1 MLNISFRRSFN
12 LLRMSTWFTAILSL
26 LLLSI
31 VAFFV
36 LFPQTMK
43 GPLEQ
48 RLSGA
53 TGLDVSIE
61 RLALEFIDNDLLLAV
76 HGVKIGAKG
85 LNPIVSMDVL
95 RWDVNPSALIGSIEI
110 PGHIDINELSIDA
123 TLIESYMAFI
133 DTDAIFSN
141 NGLSSLLALE
151 TLSINKT
158 IILGENAHHLAPIEL
173 KRNKQ
178 KITFSM
184 ENQALMSSFQAPIIG
199 NTVDIK
205 TSIDVE
211 RARANRVAI
220 FPFNIKNKDFNLSAQ
235 LKVFSQQDKVFLELQ
250 SYVDQIDV
258 AKIHQNLPEPLAD
271 TKSAIWLNNAL
282 GSGVL
287 KDVLFTTR
295 FTLSGDDA
303 LPVTKLSAN
312 LENVKLTMNSKW
324 APITGLNARVTFTN
338 DHVKITG
345 KDAKLDTLDL
355 SYINIDASNLGSPD
369 AQLVIHGRVK
379 SSSEEIVDFM
389 RRSPVSDR
397 IKSFLDQFKLKGDI
411 GGNVVIVVPF
421 SEQGEKKK
429 SVEFDLFVNDNK
441 LTLFEEKISIEKFTS
456 KISYH
461 DNTFKTD
468 GKGVIGGVPFELL
481 INPDK
486 WIDTDDSSFK
496 VAMKQTEG
504 DINAYISKGT
514 GSEWQAQIESKNLQV
529 GIYLSPRPNGVS
541 FVELHNLKL
550 STLEKTKLPWRL
562 SPEDF
567 PSFRLISKNAE
578 INDISIPNFEA
589 DLVSKDQ
596 VLQIKNL
603 KFEGVGLTEKELIF
617 NGDWLGG
624 KTTLRTKASHHNL
637 SDFLHKF
644 DIQEPVIGGAFA
656 ADIRLYCDCAPW
668 EVSIPQVSG
677 LITVDIEEGV
687 FTNQDQNFFRLL
699 SFINLEFI
707 ADRIRKPNSAVRE
720 QGFVYDRI
728 HTALLIGNGKA
739 SIKDFLLE
747 SDESNIEL
755 TGYLGLAEQDYH
767 LKAKVQPFLADSVPL
782 AAYMAGGG
790 LYGFAVWV
798 VDKLLLGGEVTDVIN
813 KVLEF
818 NYTVT
823 GPWSEPVIQSQVS
836 GETL

>member
-12 LLRMSTWFTAILSL
+12 LIKMSTWFTAIVSL
-26 LLLSI
+26 LLLGI

-48 RLSGA
+48 RLSSV
-53 TGLDVSIE
+53 TGLNVSIE
-61 RLALEFIDNDLLLAV
+61 RLALEFNDNDLLLAV
-76 HGVKIGAKG
+76 HGVSISAKD
-85 LNPIVSMDVL
+85 LDPIVSMDVL
-95 RWDVNPSALIGSIEI
+95 RWDVSPSALIDSIKI

-123 TLIESYMAFI
+123 NLVESYMAFV
-133 DTDAIFSN
+133 DTDAVFAN

-158 IILGENAHHLAPIEL
+158 IILGENEHHLAPIEL
-173 KRNKQ
+173 KTNKQ

-184 ENQALMSSFQAPIIG
+184 ENQALMSSFQAPIIS

-205 TSIDVE
+205 TSIDVG

-220 FPFNIKNKDFNLSAQ
+220 FPFSIKNADFNLSAQ

-258 AKIHQNLPEPLAD
+258 AKIHQNLPESLAD
-271 TKSAIWLNNAL
+271 TKSAIWLNSAL

-295 FTLSGDDA
+295 FTLAGDDA
-303 LPVTKLSAN
+303 PPKTKLSAN
-312 LENVKLTMNSKW
+312 LENVELTIDSKW

-345 KDAKLDTLDL
+345 KDAKLDTLGL
-355 SYINIDASNLGSPD
+355 SYINIDANNLGGAD
-369 AQLVIHGRVK
+369 AQLIIHGRVQSK
-379 SSSEEIVDFM
+379 SEEVVDFM
-389 RRSPVSDR
+389 RQSPISDR
-397 IKSFLDQFKLKGDI
+397 LKSFLNQFEMSGDV

-421 SEQGEKKK
+421 SEKSERKK
-429 SVEFDLFVNDNK
+429 SVELDLLVNDNK

-461 DNTFKTD
+461 DGTFKTE
-468 GKGVIGGVPFELL
+468 GEGVIGGVPFELL
-481 INPDK
+481 INPDH
-486 WIDTDDSSFK
+486 WVGSEDSFFK
-496 VAMKQTEG
+496 VSMKKIDG
-504 DINAYISKGT
+504 DLSAYVSKGM
-514 GSEWQAQIESKNLQV
+514 GGEWRAQIESKNLQTV
-529 GIYLSPRPNGVS
+529 VYLSPGPNGVS
-541 FVELHNLKL
+541 LVELHDLKI
-550 STLEKTKLPWRL
+550 STLKKTKLPWHL
-562 SPEDF
+562 SPDDF

-578 INDISIPNFEA
+578 INGISVPNFEA

-603 KFEGVGLTEKELIF
+603 KFEGVGLTEKELVF

-624 KTTLRTKASHHNL
+624 KTTLRAKASHHNL

-644 DIQEPVIGGAFA
+644 DIQEPVIGGSFA
-656 ADIRLYCDCAPW
+656 SDIRLYCDCAPW
-668 EVSIPQVSG
+668 EVTMTQISG
-677 LITVDIEEGV
+677 LVTVDIEEGV

-699 SFINLEFI
+699 SFINLESI
-707 ADRIRKPNSAVRE
+707 ADRISQPMSEVRE
-720 QGFVYDRI
+720 RGFVYDRI
-728 HTALLIGNGKA
+728 HAALLIGNGRA
-739 SIKDFLLE
+739 SVNDFLLE
-747 SDESNIEL
+747 SEESNIEL
-755 TGYLGLAEQDYH
+755 TGYLDLAERDYH
-767 LKAKVQPFLADSVPL
+767 LKAKVKPFVADSVPL

-790 LYGFAVWV
+790 LAGFAVWAA
-798 VDKLLLGGEVTDVIN
+798 DKLLLGGEVTNVIN
-813 KVLEF
+813 KVLEL
-818 NYTVT
+818 NYTIT
-823 GPWSEPVIQSQVS
+823 GPWSEPVIQSQIP